1 MALTELATSTWTI
14 DASRTTITATAKMMS
29 AANVPATFQVV
40 SGSISVID
48 GALGAIEVVADA
60 KSYKSAIGKRN
71 KDVTTQKGLLDA
83 NTYPTM
89 TFTAS
94 GGSEQQVS
102 GQVEIKGQTVPL
114 SFTVSKL
121 DVGEASATFEL
132 ATTIDRFSVGVDKSP
147 AFVIGRDIDVQV
159 TAVANKTS

>member
-1 MALTELATSTWTI
+1 
-14 DASRTTITATAKMMS
+14 
-29 AANVPATFQVV
+29 
-40 SGSISVID
+40 
-48 GALGAIEVVADA
+48 
-60 KSYKSAIGKRN
+60 
-71 KDVTTQKGLLDA
+71 
-83 NTYPTM
+83 M

-102 GQVEIKGQTVPL
+102 GQVEIKGQIVPL

-159 TAVANKTS
+159 AAVANKTS